1 MTKDPAFLFYP
12 SDFLMGV
19 MLMNNTDVGIY
30 IKTLCLL
37 HQHGGYLS
45 QKKLETAL
53 GLLPVSVIEKL
64 QKNEN
69 DELYSRRLIEE
80 SIKRNTYCDSRRK
93 NIQKR
98 YEKSTYEPTY
108 VTTDVVHMENRNRNR
123 NKDLNI
129 NNNGII
135 NTDIDTVSNNIDIDK
150 DKKKKVIHISTGLST
165 EKDFRVGPAFEEFWA
180 SYPKP
185 IGQSMAF
192 VNFKSTVKTK
202 KDFEDLKSALKI
214 YKESQDFKK
223 GFIKNGDKWLED
235 WRGWLAMKQKSVKR
249 YIPPEPDPPEPCDP
263 KLAEENLKKLRAI
276 VSGIKP

>member
-1 MTKDPAFLFYP
+1 MAKDPAFLFYP

-53 GLLPVSVIEKL
+53 GVLPVSVIEKL

-135 NTDIDTVSNNIDIDK
+135 NNDIDTDNCISDHDK
-150 DKKKKVIHISTGLST
+150 DKKHNANALPAHCEGNAIKEAKPDLEAPILYLNEKVKRSYSPKNKSNRDLIQARYNEGRTLADFKKVI
-165 EKDFRVGPAFEEFWA
+165 
-180 SYPKP
+180 
-185 IGQSMAF
+185 
-192 VNFKSTVKTK
+192 
-202 KDFEDLKSALKI
+202 DLKVSQWLSDEKMF
-214 YKESQDFKK
+214 KFLRPETLFNRTKFESYL
-223 GFIKNGDKWLED
+223 NEPEP
-235 WRGWLAMKQKSVKR
+235 
-249 YIPPEPDPPEPCDP
+249 PPEDP
-263 KLAEENLKKLRAI
+263 LKKWE
-276 VSGIKP
+276 IKR